1 MNETDA
7 SERDVRLAIDR
18 EVELVMSAV
27 YLVAGGGA
35 PSVTVA
41 GLRLT
46 EPVIDIVQPIATQA
60 GVVLEPLWAA
70 DESTCDV
77 RVHRADPT

>member
-1 MNETDA
+1 MNETDT

-18 EVELVMSAV
+18 EIELVISAV
-27 YLVAGGGA
+27 NLVAAGGA
-35 PSVTVA
+35 PSVMVA

-46 EPVIDIVQPIATQA
+46 EPVIDIVQPIAATA

-77 RVHRADPT
+77 RVHRADAT